1 MTAGNMIA
9 QNVFLP
15 PHCLP
20 NHSSTLEVSV
30 FFLKGNR
37 QTFTSV
43 SFVFCCLEVIVPFY
57 KFSKLKLLLGFVGEG
72 LARIAVFKKINL
84 KSSEFC
90 F

>member
-72 LARIAVFKKINL
+72 LARIAVF
-84 KSSEFC
+84 
-90 F
+90 